1 MRGINILMDK
11 GEEILG
17 LLVGLPNN
25 IWRPVIKKKYFLLLK
40 KCFNDKLHVDWIH
53 FCLIC
58 INF

>member
-25 IWRPVIKKKYFLLLK
+25 IWRPVIKIKNFIIKKVF
-40 KCFNDKLHVDWIH
+40 
-53 FCLIC
+53 
-58 INF
+58 

>member
-25 IWRPVIKKKYFLLLK
+25 IWRPVIKKNFFIIK
-40 KCFNDKLHVDWIH
+40 KVF
-53 FCLIC
+53 
-58 INF
+58 

>member
-1 MRGINILMDK
+1 MDK

-25 IWRPVIKKKYFLLLK
+25 IWRPVIKKKFLLLK

>member
-1 MRGINILMDK
+1 MDK

-25 IWRPVIKKKYFLLLK
+25 IWRPVIKKKNFLLLK

>member
-25 IWRPVIKKKYFLLLK
+25 IWRPVIKKKFLLLK

>member
-25 IWRPVIKKKYFLLLK
+25 IWRPVIKKKKFFIIK
-40 KCFNDKLHVDWIH
+40 KVF
-53 FCLIC
+53 
-58 INF
+58 

>member
-25 IWRPVIKKKYFLLLK
+25 MEASYKKKFFYY
-40 KCFNDKLHVDWIH
+40 
-53 FCLIC
+53 
-58 INF
+58 

>member
-25 IWRPVIKKKYFLLLK
+25 IWRPVIKKKIFIIK
-40 KCFNDKLHVDWIH
+40 KVFNDKLHVDWIH